1 MCTALVVREEYW
13 DRQIKVCAELSG
25 YRLSNLQL
33 TVVKKFVEDCWEKVI
48 ECINYLAN
56 VIVEV
61 FNVFKDTL
69 VDTIQALHKLFK
81 ESEITPNDDFDTVC
95 DKLENRMLYLNR
107 KEYIRQ
113 EQYYKAQFKLAKIS
127 YNVMNHDR
135 RC

>member
-33 TVVKKFVEDCWEKVI
+33 TVVKKFVEDCWGKVI
-48 ECINYLAN
+48 EYINYLAN
-56 VIVEV
+56 VIIEV